1 MKFYKQDA
9 ITELYS
15 DVVRIEHNK
24 ETDVFTAFDVDGNE
38 VSLNMSNVNT
48 KATELETADNDEATA
63 KANLKASAKAKLI
76 AGEALTE
83 DEANT
88 IVL

>member
-1 MKFYKQDA
+1 MSKVQVNG
-9 ITELYS
+9 
-15 DVVRIEHNK
+15 VVR
-24 ETDVFTAFDVDGNE
+24 D
-38 VSLNMSNVNT
+38 
-48 KATELETADNDEATA
+48 ATPEEENQIQADAENFVEENRIRQEKITA